1 MSKSS
6 KTTLEKLEGLVNIV
20 AVNVAE
26 IKSEVVDIK
35 SKMATKKDLEAFAKK
50 TDLEAFA
57 KKTDLEAFAKKTD
70 LEAFAKKTDLEDMER
85 RLSNKIDAIDEK
97 IDNLEEIDVQ
107 NIQERVSM
115 LEKDVRVLKHKHG

>member
-1 MSKSS
+1 MSKNS

-35 SKMATKKDLEAFAKK
+35 SKMATKK
-50 TDLEAFA
+50 DLEAFA

>member
-1 MSKSS
+1 MSKNS

-35 SKMATKKDLEAFAKK
+35 SKMATKK
-50 TDLEAFA
+50 
-57 KKTDLEAFAKKTD
+57 DLEAFAKKTD

>member
-1 MSKSS
+1 MSKNS

-35 SKMATKKDLEAFAKK
+35 SKMATKK
-50 TDLEAFA
+50 
-57 KKTDLEAFAKKTD
+57 D